1 MRDALDDKP
10 SRINLRTYAVDD
22 PEDPDAALAVEV
34 SGPSALTETATNLLR
49 PRT

>member
-1 MRDALDDKP
+1 MRDALDGKP
-10 SRINLRTYAVDD
+10 STVSTHTYSVDD

-34 SGPSALTETATNLLR
+34 SGPPTLTATNLLR